1 MIDEIENITMAE
13 FFSLPAQQMQQ
24 QYDLLRNL
32 RESDVLSGHKA
43 EKMDMQPYSV
53 IVKLKKLLQQQTAQ
67 TLTQVVELVF
77 KISREQQIFIRLTD
91 YFPALNYIVNG
102 TEQIARMEM
111 NRLSSPPRD
120 ELLASGIERMNAYGD
135 LVTIDTLAGGD
146 ILKWSQVEAMP
157 WRYIFTKLCME
168 KDRAEIQDN
177 VDELMRSKSN
187 NNNAHS

>member
-1 MIDEIENITMAE
+1 MIDEIDDITVGE
-13 FFSLPAQQMQQ
+13 FFSLPPQRMRQM
-24 QYDLLRNL
+24 YDLLRNL
-32 RESDVLSGHKA
+32 READTLSAHKA
-43 EKMDMQPYSV
+43 ERMDMQPFSV
-53 IVKLKKLLQQQTAQ
+53 IVKLKKSLQQHTAQ
-67 TLTQVVELVF
+67 TLMDAVTLVF
-77 KISREQQIFIRLTD
+77 KLAGDEQKQLKLTE
-91 YFPALNYIVNG
+91 YFPALNFIING
-102 TEQIARMEM
+102 VEQIVKMEA
-111 NRLSSPPRD
+111 NRLSSTPKD
-120 ELLASGIERMNAYGD
+120 ELLACGIERMNAYGD